1 MTPAEVNWRT
11 LLGIRGFRLLLTT
24 RLVGQFGDGLLQASL
39 ATYVLFSPERQPSA
53 VKVAVAFS
61 ILLLPYSFIGPFA
74 GVFIDRWSRQRIL
87 VFANLTRS
95 LLVVGLA
102 VIVATG
108 RQDAMLAVAVLVVLG
123 VNRFILASLSASLPH
138 VVQGRELVTANAIAP
153 TAGTMASVLGG
164 LTGVLLNDAVG
175 GGTRG
180 SVCVLA
186 GCLIIYVLAA
196 TIASRV
202 QRQELGPDDATT
214 SETFRGVAAG
224 MADGLRHLRARRPAA
239 RAIGL
244 VMIHRVVFGIA
255 LALTVLQA
263 RGTLHPSDPTA
274 ALGAVTLATGAAGAG
289 AFVGAVSTPSM
300 SRRLGTV
307 RWAALALVAGVGPAA
322 LIISIGT
329 LPTLLMSAA
338 LVGFAGQAVKV
349 CSDTIVQAD
358 TDDSKRGRVFAL
370 YDVAVNVSIVVG
382 LTLCAFI
389 APSTGRSA
397 VMSAAMGICGII
409 GASWALW
416 AQQRDPASRYAI
428 DAAAIS
434 SESGGDRVA

>member
-1 MTPAEVNWRT
+1 MTTAEVTWRN
-11 LLGIRGFRLLLTT
+11 LLSIRGFRLLLST
-24 RLVGQFGDGLLQASL
+24 RLAGQFGDGLLQASL

-53 VKVAVAFS
+53 IKVAIAFS

-87 VFANLTRS
+87 VIANFTRS
-95 LLVVGLA
+95 LLVVALA
-102 VIVATG
+102 MIVASG
-108 RQDAMLAVAVLVVLG
+108 RQDAVLAIAVLIVLG
-123 VNRFILASLSASLPH
+123 VNRFILAALSASLPH

-186 GCLIIYVLAA
+186 GCIAVYIIAA
-196 TIASRV
+196 SIGSRL
-202 QRQELGPDDATT
+202 QRQQLGPDESTMT
-214 SETFRGVAAG
+214 ESLRSVASG
-224 MADGLRHLRARRPAA
+224 MVDGLNHLRQRRPAA

-263 RGTLHPSDPTA
+263 RGTLHPDDPTA
-274 ALGAVTLATGAAGAG
+274 ALGALTLATGAAGAV
-289 AFVGAVSTPSM
+289 AFIGAVSTPSM

-307 RWAALALVAGVGPAA
+307 RWAALALVAGVVPAA
-322 LIISIGT
+322 LVVWIGT
-329 LPTLLMSAA
+329 LPTLMINAA
-338 LVGFAGQAVKV
+338 FVGFAGQAVKV

-358 TDDSKRGRVFAL
+358 IDDDRRGRVFAL
-370 YDVAVNVSIVVG
+370 YDVAVNVSIVTG
-382 LTLCAFI
+382 LTICALT
-389 APSTGRSA
+389 APSTGRSIA
-397 VMSAAMGICGII
+397 MALFMAALGII
-409 GASWALW
+409 GAMWALW
-416 AQQRDPASRYAI
+416 AQRRDPASRYAI
-428 DAAAIS
+428 DDTAIS
-434 SESGGDRVA
+434 SERGGA